1 MSKLLA
7 VCLLLPTALSGC
19 AGFAFAGQK
28 VAHGFIYADA
38 VTPVHA
44 SNNNIGR
51 KTGEAC
57 AMSILGIVTTG
68 DATIRAAADAGGV
81 RDISAVDSSIL
92 NVLGIYA
99 KHCTLVS
106 GTG

>member
-7 VCLLLPTALSGC
+7 VCLLPTALSGC
-19 AGFAFAGQK
+19 AGFAFGLK
-28 VAHGFIYADA
+28 NVPIGFIYADA

-44 SNNNIGR
+44 TNNNIGR

-57 AMSILGIVTTG
+57 AMSILGLITTG

-81 RDISAVDSSIL
+81 RDISAVDASMM
-92 NVLGIYA
+92 NVLGVYA
-99 KHCTLVS
+99 KRCTIVS

>member
-1 MSKLLA
+1 MWKLLA
-7 VCLLLPTALSGC
+7 LSLLPLALSGC
-19 AGFAFAGQK
+19 AGLAFRGQR
-28 VAHGFIYADA
+28 VAMGFIYADA

-44 SNNNIGR
+44 TDNNIGR

-57 AMSILGIVTTG
+57 ATSILGLITTG

-81 RDISAVDSSIL
+81 RDISAVDASIM

>member
-1 MSKLLA
+1 MKKLLA
-7 VCLLLPTALSGC
+7 VPLLMSFHGC
-19 AGFAFAGQK
+19 AGLAFIGQG
-28 VAHGFIYADA
+28 VAHGFIYTDA

-44 SNNNIGR
+44 TENNIGR

-57 AMSILGIVTTG
+57 ATSILGIITTG
-68 DATIRAAADAGGV
+68 AATIRAAADAGGV
-81 RDISAVDSSIL
+81 RNISAVDASIMQ
-92 NVLGIYA
+92 VLGIYA

>member
-7 VCLLLPTALSGC
+7 VCLLPMALSGC

-81 RDISAVDSSIL
+81 RDISAVDSSIM

-99 KHCTLVS
+99 KHCTIVS

>member
-7 VCLLLPTALSGC
+7 MGLLLPIGLSGC
-19 AGFAFAGQK
+19 AGLAFRGQG
-28 VAHGFIYADA
+28 VAMGFIYADA
-38 VTPVHA
+38 VTPIHA
-44 SNNNIGR
+44 TDNNIGR

-57 AMSILGIVTTG
+57 ATSILGLITTG

-81 RDISAVDSSIL
+81 RDISAVDASIMQ
-92 NVLGIYA
+92 VLGIYA